1 MTAAALA
8 VLASGCAT
16 GAPQPISQQELAEA
30 QTFPYYTVYWVGM
43 DFSGYSLTAADGR
56 MDYNPVYGDSVFYG
70 DCLHTGKI
78 LAAASC
84 VLPLQ
89 VTTTIYSLHRNTN
102 LGTQRNIVI
111 RGVPAVTYEGGD
123 AIELYSGRLTID
135 VLANTSARALLAAS
149 QLRPLNGPGSAEG
162 PLPAPVFCPGLTGPV
177 SAEEQQ
183 VLAALPRH
191 VCRETADATAT
202 QERIKRERSE

>member
-1 MTAAALA
+1 MALA
-8 VLASGCAT
+8 LLASGCAT
-16 GAPQPISQQELAEA
+16 GAPQPISQRELAEA

-43 DFSGYSLTAADGR
+43 HFSGYSLTAADGR
-56 MDYNPVYGDSVFYG
+56 MDYNPVYGDSVYYG
-70 DCLHTGKI
+70 ECLRTGKI

-89 VTTTIYSLHRNTN
+89 VTTSIYSLHRNTN
-102 LGTQRNIVI
+102 LGTQRNVVI

-123 AIELYSGRLTID
+123 GIELYSGRLAID
-135 VLANTSARALLAAS
+135 VLANTPARALLAAG
-149 QLRPLNGPGSAEG
+149 QLRPLNGPGSAQG
-162 PLPAPVFCPGLTGPV
+162 PLPAPVFCPGLTGPLP
-177 SAEEQQ
+177 AEEHH

-191 VCRETADATAT
+191 VCRETAAATAT